1 MSLKESEEPSLTNG
15 VGSTTGEAIGAIVM
29 PLIVVIIRLG
39 SVTVDGIVIPFN
51 DIFIKFGSSVS
62 HDVST
67 VLGDWASHPIVR
79 SFGLKIK
86 NKIKTPLQ
94 FPKNSLLFR
103 FFLGNLNAN

>member
-1 MSLKESEEPSLTNG
+1 MSLSESEDPSLVNG
-15 VGSTTGEAIGAIVM
+15 LGSATVEVVGAIVM
-29 PLIVVIIRLG
+29 PLMVVIIRLG

-86 NKIKTPLQ
+86 IEI
-94 FPKNSLLFR
+94 
-103 FFLGNLNAN
+103 